1 MHLRLKFN
9 TIISF
14 LFIVVGSYTIVA
26 QKPCPTNVDGKSFS
40 NLKSNVRKH
49 VGETVAFDAE
59 VLAVK
64 SGYNDIP
71 YFSATLENGEVIWIA
86 SMVSDKYVKPKAKLR
101 LLGYIDLVQSDDA
114 IARQYNDSGFQIR
127 VFAMLDH
134 STKQMQISNAF
145 ESEVKIWIAGSIPSN
160 RK

>member
-1 MHLRLKFN
+1 MHKNYNF
-9 TIISF
+9 IFSF
-14 LFIVVGSYTIVA
+14 VLIFFFVCATEA

-40 NLKSNVRKH
+40 KLKSKVRKH

-114 IARQYNDSGFQIR
+114 IARQYNNSGFQIR

-145 ESEVKIWIAGSIPSN
+145 ESEVKIWVAGSIPSN